1 MKFNKKQE
9 ITPKIEKFISYKWI
23 QEWFQKS
30 LFENIYKEAVKENI
44 NVGQFTQWL
53 YDLGIN
59 PLLKLKEIPESFLE
73 GNDNLIEITIPDTI
87 KKINESAFYGCS
99 KIRELV
105 IPRNVEI
112 IEGWSLAHMNAL
124 QEVTIQCRLEELNA
138 FAIYDNDDLKVVSS
152 IPENKEILTM
162 MISELKNGKAKFQEI

>member
-9 ITPKIEKFISYKWI
+9 ITPEIEKFISYKWI

-30 LFENIYKEAVKENI
+30 LFKNIYKEAVKENI
-44 NVGQFTQWL
+44 NIGQFTQWL

-73 GNDNLIEITIPDTI
+73 GNDNLIEIHIPDTI
-87 KKINESAFYGCS
+87 NKIGESAFYGCS
-99 KIRELV
+99 NIRELV

-112 IEGWSLAHMNAL
+112 IEGWSLAHMNTL
-124 QEVTIQCRLEELNA
+124 QEITIRGKLEELYA
-138 FAIYDNDDLKVVSS
+138 LAIYDNDHLKVISS
-152 IPENKEILTM
+152 IPENKEILTV
-162 MISELKNGKAKFQEI
+162 MISELKNSKAKFREI